1 LDKITWFGR
10 GPIENYQDR
19 KNAAYVGLYSTTV
32 EDMREY
38 YARTQ
43 SMGERCDSRWLT
55 LTNNYGKGIK
65 ITPEG
70 TIDFSAQHYTDRE
83 LWQVKYAHDLG
94 NIRRSEVVLN
104 LDCVQRG
111 LGNASCGPGPRPK
124 YEIKKDSVYTYAF
137 RIEEVK

>member
-1 LDKITWFGR
+1 
-10 GPIENYQDR
+10 
-19 KNAAYVGLYSTTV
+19 
-32 EDMREY
+32 MREY
-38 YARTQ
+38 YTRTQ

-55 LTNNYGKGIK
+55 LTNNHGKGIK

-111 LGNASCGPGPRPK
+111 LGNASCGPSPRPK